1 MNTGRSNRERMR
13 LSNTA
18 AEVMRSSEY
27 MEAQMAVQKHIQL
40 KLGDTAVEA
49 TALEMA
55 WRAKRYAVSEAI
67 HIQRSKQESRY
78 ETDEDRN
85 LKLIQ
90 SMPYWL
96 NAQYKLDNHKS
107 DMSRKEIKECK
118 ETVTRFNKIIRT
130 MINEEQCSGMRETM
144 DSINEVMLKLNYTRR
159 EIDYASQSFYAVIQ
173 GMRHEIAAESAL
185 NWTPGVELAE
195 MTSTE
200 DDLNGGDIRVHYV
213 DDQGERF
220 EFNIDIK
227 ATKISAYK
235 ANERNH
241 RPGYY
246 AIWSGFDDY
255 DFCGRVLPENKIIKS
270 KCSYYE
276 EKIKEI
282 VAIERRRKA
291 QRTLRRVV

>member
-1 MNTGRSNRERMR
+1 MR
-13 LSNTA
+13 LSETA
-18 AEVMRSSEY
+18 TEVMRSPEY
-27 MEAQMAVQKHIQL
+27 IEAQDYMRS
-40 KLGDTAVEA
+40 KLGE
-49 TALEMA
+49 TALKMV
-55 WRAKRYAVSEAI
+55 WVKRYAVSKAI
-67 HIQRSKQESRY
+67 DIHRSKQESQYETKSRY

-90 SMPYWL
+90 IMPDWL
-96 NAQYKLDNHKS
+96 DAQLKLDGYKS
-107 DMSRKEIKECK
+107 CKSHEEIKKCK
-118 ETVTRFNKIIRT
+118 KTVTRFNKIIRT
-130 MINEEQCSGMRETM
+130 MINEEQCSSMKETT
-144 DSINEVMLKLNYTRR
+144 DSINKVMSMLNYDYR
-159 EIDYASQSFYAVIQ
+159 EANYAKQSFCAVIR

-185 NWTPGVELAE
+185 NWTPGVELAD
-195 MTSTE
+195 MTNIE
-200 DDLNGGDIRVHYV
+200 DDLKGGDIHVCYV

-227 ATKISAYK
+227 ATKISADK

-255 DFCGRVLPENKIIKS
+255 DFCDRVLPENKVIKS
-270 KCSYYE
+270 KCPYYE

-291 QRTLRRVV
+291 QRTLRRVS

>member
-13 LSNTA
+13 LSETA

-27 MEAQMAVQKHIQL
+27 MEICS
-40 KLGDTAVEA
+40 KLGG
-49 TALEMA
+49 TALKMVG
-55 WRAKRYAVSEAI
+55 AKRYVVSKVI
-67 HIQRSKQESRY
+67 DIQRSKQESQY
-78 ETDEDRN
+78 ETDEDRA

-90 SMPYWL
+90 IMPYWL
-96 NAQYKLDNHKS
+96 DAQVKLNDHKS
-107 DMSRKEIKECK
+107 DMSHKEIKKCK
-118 ETVTRFNKIIRT
+118 ETVTIFNKIIRT
-130 MINEEQCSGMRETM
+130 MIDEEQCSSMNETM
-144 DSINEVMLKLNYTRR
+144 DSINEVMLMLNYTRS
-159 EIDYASQSFYAVIQ
+159 EIEYASQSFYAVIQ

-195 MTSTE
+195 MTNIE
-200 DDLNGGDIRVHYV
+200 DDLNGGDIHIIYV

-227 ATKISAYK
+227 ATKISANK
-235 ANERNH
+235 ANERNR

-246 AIWSGFDDY
+246 AICSGFSDD

-282 VAIERRRKA
+282 VAIERCSKA
-291 QRTLRRVV
+291 QRTPRRAV

>member
-1 MNTGRSNRERMR
+1 MR

-18 AEVMRSSEY
+18 TEVMRSPEY
-27 MEAQMAVQKHIQL
+27 IEAQDDMRS
-40 KLGDTAVEA
+40 KLGE
-49 TALEMA
+49 TALKMV
-55 WRAKRYAVSEAI
+55 WAKRYAVSKAI
-67 HIQRSKQESRY
+67 HIHRSKQESRY

-90 SMPYWL
+90 IMPYWL
-96 NAQYKLDNHKS
+96 DAQLKLDNHKS

-118 ETVTRFNKIIRT
+118 STVTIFNKIIRA
-130 MINEEQCSGMRETM
+130 MINEEQCSSMKETM
-144 DSINEVMLKLNYTRR
+144 DSINEVMLKLNYTYR
-159 EIDYASQSFYAVIQ
+159 EINYASQSFNAVIR

-185 NWTPGVELAE
+185 NWTSGVELAE
-195 MTSTE
+195 MTNIE
-200 DDLNGGDIRVHYV
+200 DDLNGGDIHITYV

-220 EFNIDIK
+220 EFNIDVK
-227 ATKISAYK
+227 ATKISADK
-235 ANERNH
+235 ANERNY

-291 QRTLRRVV
+291 QRTLRRAV

>member
-1 MNTGRSNRERMR
+1 MR
-13 LSNTA
+13 LSETA
-18 AEVMRSSEY
+18 TEVMRSPEY
-27 MEAQMAVQKHIQL
+27 IEAQDDMRS
-40 KLGDTAVEA
+40 KLGE
-49 TALEMA
+49 TALKMV
-55 WRAKRYAVSEAI
+55 WAKRYAVSKAI
-67 HIQRSKQESRY
+67 HIHRSKQESLY

-90 SMPYWL
+90 IMPYWL
-96 NAQYKLDNHKS
+96 DAQLKLDGYKS
-107 DMSRKEIKECK
+107 CKSRKEKKECK
-118 ETVTRFNKIIRT
+118 ETVTIFNKIIRT
-130 MINEEQCSGMRETM
+130 MINEEQCSSMKETM
-144 DSINEVMLKLNYTRR
+144 DSINEVMLKLNYTRP
-159 EIDYASQSFYAVIQ
+159 EINYARQSFNAVIQ

-185 NWTPGVELAE
+185 NWTPGVELAD
-195 MTSTE
+195 MTNIE
-200 DDLNGGDIRVHYV
+200 DDLNGGDIHVDYV

-227 ATKISAYK
+227 ATKISADK

>member
-1 MNTGRSNRERMR
+1 MNAGRSNRERMR
-13 LSNTA
+13 LSETA

-27 MEAQMAVQKHIQL
+27 MEAQDHIRSKIRQ
-40 KLGDTAVEA
+40 KLGE
-49 TALEMA
+49 TALEMV
-55 WRAKRYAVSEAI
+55 WAKRFAVSEAI
-67 HIQRSKQESRY
+67 DIQRSKQESRY
-78 ETDEDRN
+78 ETDEDRTRKF
-85 LKLIQ
+85 LQ
-90 SMPYWL
+90 VMPHWL
-96 NAQYKLDNHKS
+96 NAQYKLNKHNS
-107 DMSRKEIKECK
+107 DMSHKEIKKCK
-118 ETVTRFNKIIRT
+118 ETVTIFNKIIRT
-130 MINEEQCSGMRETM
+130 MIDEEQCSSMKETM
-144 DSINEVMLKLNYTRR
+144 DSINEVMLMLNYNRP
-159 EIDYASQSFYAVIQ
+159 EINYARQSFNAVIQ

-185 NWTPGVELAE
+185 NWTPGVELAD
-195 MTSTE
+195 MTNIE
-200 DDLNGGDIRVHYV
+200 DDLNGGDIHVDYV

-227 ATKISAYK
+227 ATKISADK

>member
-1 MNTGRSNRERMR
+1 MNTGRSNRELMR
-13 LSNTA
+13 LSETA

-27 MEAQMAVQKHIQL
+27 MEICS
-40 KLGDTAVEA
+40 KLGG
-49 TALEMA
+49 TALKMVG
-55 WRAKRYAVSEAI
+55 AKRYVMSKAI
-67 HIQRSKQESRY
+67 DIQRSKQESQY
-78 ETDEDRN
+78 ETDEDRA

-90 SMPYWL
+90 IMPYWL
-96 NAQYKLDNHKS
+96 DAQVKLNNHKS
-107 DMSRKEIKECK
+107 DMSREEIKECK

-130 MINEEQCSGMRETM
+130 MIDEEQCSSMKETM
-144 DSINEVMLKLNYTRR
+144 DSINEVMLMLNYTRS
-159 EIDYASQSFYAVIQ
+159 EIEYASQSFYAVIQ

-195 MTSTE
+195 MTNIE

-227 ATKISAYK
+227 ATKISANK
-235 ANERNH
+235 ANERNR

-246 AIWSGFDDY
+246 AVCSGFSDD

-276 EKIKEI
+276 KKIKEI
-282 VAIERRRKA
+282 VAIERCNKA
-291 QRTLRRVV
+291 QRTPRRAV

>member
-13 LSNTA
+13 LSDTA
-18 AEVMRSSEY
+18 TEVMRSPEY
-27 MEAQMAVQKHIQL
+27 VEAQDDMRS
-40 KLGDTAVEA
+40 KLGE
-49 TALEMA
+49 TALKMV
-55 WRAKRYAVSEAI
+55 WAKRYAVSKAI
-67 HIQRSKQESRY
+67 HIHRSKQESRY

-90 SMPYWL
+90 IMPYWL
-96 NAQYKLDNHKS
+96 NAQYNLDNHKS

-118 ETVTRFNKIIRT
+118 ETVTIFNKIIRT
-130 MINEEQCSGMRETM
+130 MINEEQCSSMKETM
-144 DSINEVMLKLNYTRR
+144 DSINEVMLKLNYTYR
-159 EIDYASQSFYAVIQ
+159 EINYASQSFNAVIR

-195 MTSTE
+195 MTNIE

-213 DDQGERF
+213 DDQGEI
-220 EFNIDIK
+220 ELIIDIK
-227 ATKISAYK
+227 ATKISADK
-235 ANERNH
+235 ANERNR

>member
-13 LSNTA
+13 LSETA

-27 MEAQMAVQKHIQL
+27 MEICS
-40 KLGDTAVEA
+40 KLGG
-49 TALEMA
+49 TALKMVGV
-55 WRAKRYAVSEAI
+55 KRYVVSKAI
-67 HIQRSKQESRY
+67 EIHRSKQESQY
-78 ETDEDRN
+78 ETDEDRT
-85 LKLIQ
+85 LKLLQ
-90 SMPYWL
+90 VMPHWL
-96 NAQYKLDNHKS
+96 DAQVKLDKHNS
-107 DMSRKEIKECK
+107 DMSHMSHKEIKECK
-118 ETVTRFNKIIRT
+118 ETVTTFNKIIRT
-130 MINEEQCSGMRETM
+130 MIDEEQCSSMKETM
-144 DSINEVMLKLNYTRR
+144 DSINEVMLMLNYTRS
-159 EIDYASQSFYAVIQ
+159 EIEYASQSFYAVIQ

-235 ANERNH
+235 AKERNR

-246 AIWSGFDDY
+246 VIWSEFDDD
-255 DFCGRVLPENKIIKS
+255 DFCGRVLPEDRTIKS

-276 EKIKEI
+276 KKIKEI
-282 VAIERRRKA
+282 VAIERQRRSKA
-291 QRTLRRVV
+291 QRTLGRAV

>member
-13 LSNTA
+13 LSETA

-27 MEAQMAVQKHIQL
+27 MEICS
-40 KLGDTAVEA
+40 KLGG
-49 TALEMA
+49 TALKMVG
-55 WRAKRYAVSEAI
+55 AKRYVVSKAI
-67 HIQRSKQESRY
+67 DIHRSKQESQY
-78 ETDEDRN
+78 ETDEDRA

-90 SMPYWL
+90 IMPYWL
-96 NAQYKLDNHKS
+96 DAQVKLNNHKS
-107 DMSRKEIKECK
+107 DMSREEIKKCK
-118 ETVTRFNKIIRT
+118 ETVTTFNKIIRT
-130 MINEEQCSGMRETM
+130 MIDEEQCSSMKETM
-144 DSINEVMLKLNYTRR
+144 DSINEVMLMLNYTRS
-159 EIDYASQSFYAVIQ
+159 EIEYASQSFYAVIQ

-195 MTSTE
+195 MTNIE

-227 ATKISAYK
+227 ATKISANK
-235 ANERNH
+235 ANERNR

-246 AIWSGFDDY
+246 AICSGFSDD

-282 VAIERRRKA
+282 VAIERCNKA
-291 QRTLRRVV
+291 QRTPRRAV

>member
-1 MNTGRSNRERMR
+1 MR
-13 LSNTA
+13 LSETA

-27 MEAQMAVQKHIQL
+27 MEAQDHIRSKIRQ
-40 KLGDTAVEA
+40 KLGE
-49 TALEMA
+49 TALEMV
-55 WRAKRYAVSEAI
+55 WAKRFAVSEAI
-67 HIQRSKQESRY
+67 DIQRSKQESQY
-78 ETDEDRN
+78 ETDEDRTRKF
-85 LKLIQ
+85 LQI
-90 SMPYWL
+90 MPHWL
-96 NAQYKLDNHKS
+96 NAQYKLDKHNS
-107 DMSRKEIKECK
+107 DMSHKEIKKCK

-130 MINEEQCSGMRETM
+130 MIDEEQCSSMKETM
-144 DSINEVMLKLNYTRR
+144 DSINEVMLMLNYTRS
-159 EIDYASQSFYAVIQ
+159 EIEYASQSFYAVIQ

-195 MTSTE
+195 MTNIK

-220 EFNIDIK
+220 EFNIDVK

-235 ANERNH
+235 ANERNR

-246 AIWSGFDDY
+246 AIWSGFDDD
-255 DFCGRVLPENKIIKS
+255 DFCGRVLPEDRTIKS

-282 VAIERRRKA
+282 VDAERQRRSKA
-291 QRTLRRVV
+291 QRTLRRAV

>member
-1 MNTGRSNRERMR
+1 MR
-13 LSNTA
+13 LSDTA
-18 AEVMRSSEY
+18 TEVMRSPEY
-27 MEAQMAVQKHIQL
+27 IEAQDDMRS
-40 KLGDTAVEA
+40 KLGE
-49 TALEMA
+49 TALKMV
-55 WRAKRYAVSEAI
+55 WAKRYAVSKAI
-67 HIQRSKQESRY
+67 HIHRSKQESLY

-90 SMPYWL
+90 IMPYWL
-96 NAQYKLDNHKS
+96 DAQLKLDGHKS
-107 DMSRKEIKECK
+107 CKSRKEKKECK
-118 ETVTRFNKIIRT
+118 ETVTIFNKIIRT
-130 MINEEQCSGMRETM
+130 MINEEQCSSMKETM
-144 DSINEVMLKLNYTRR
+144 DSINEVMLKLNYTRP
-159 EIDYASQSFYAVIQ
+159 EINYARQSFNAVIQ

-185 NWTPGVELAE
+185 NWTSGVELAQ
-195 MTSTE
+195 MTNIE
-200 DDLNGGDIRVHYV
+200 DGLNGGDIHVDYV

-227 ATKISAYK
+227 ATKISADK

>member
-13 LSNTA
+13 LSDTA
-18 AEVMRSSEY
+18 TEVMRSPEY
-27 MEAQMAVQKHIQL
+27 IEAQDDMRS
-40 KLGDTAVEA
+40 KLGE
-49 TALEMA
+49 TALKMV
-55 WRAKRYAVSEAI
+55 WAKRYAVSKAI
-67 HIQRSKQESRY
+67 HIHRSKQESLY

-90 SMPYWL
+90 IMPYWL
-96 NAQYKLDNHKS
+96 DAQLKLDGHKS
-107 DMSRKEIKECK
+107 CKSRKEKKECK
-118 ETVTRFNKIIRT
+118 ETVTIFNKIIRT
-130 MINEEQCSGMRETM
+130 MINEDQCSSMKETM
-144 DSINEVMLKLNYTRR
+144 DSINEVMLKLNYTRP
-159 EIDYASQSFYAVIQ
+159 EINYARQSFNAVIQ

-185 NWTPGVELAE
+185 NWTSGVELAQ
-195 MTSTE
+195 MTNIE
-200 DDLNGGDIRVHYV
+200 DDLNGGDIHVDYV

-227 ATKISAYK
+227 ATKISADK

>member
-1 MNTGRSNRERMR
+1 MR
-13 LSNTA
+13 LSETA

-27 MEAQMAVQKHIQL
+27 MEAQDHIRSKIRQ
-40 KLGDTAVEA
+40 KLGE
-49 TALEMA
+49 TALEMV
-55 WRAKRYAVSEAI
+55 WAKRFAVSEAI
-67 HIQRSKQESRY
+67 DIQRSKQESRY
-78 ETDEDRN
+78 ETDEDRTRKF
-85 LKLIQ
+85 LQ
-90 SMPYWL
+90 VMPHWL
-96 NAQYKLDNHKS
+96 NAQYKLNKHNS
-107 DMSRKEIKECK
+107 DMSHKEIKKCK
-118 ETVTRFNKIIRT
+118 ETVTIFNKIIRT
-130 MINEEQCSGMRETM
+130 MIDEEQCSSMKETM
-144 DSINEVMLKLNYTRR
+144 DSINKVMLMLNYTRS
-159 EIDYASQSFYAVIQ
+159 EIEYASQSFYAVIQ

-227 ATKISAYK
+227 ATKISADK

-246 AIWSGFDDY
+246 AIWSGFDDD
-255 DFCGRVLPENKIIKS
+255 DFCGRVLPEDRTIKS

-276 EKIKEI
+276 KKIKEI
-282 VAIERRRKA
+282 VAAERQRRSKA
-291 QRTLRRVV
+291 QRTLRRAV

>member
-13 LSNTA
+13 LSETA
-18 AEVMRSSEY
+18 TEVMRSSEY
-27 MEAQMAVQKHIQL
+27 MEAQDRIQDRIRS
-40 KLGDTAVEA
+40 KLGATAVEA

-67 HIQRSKQESRY
+67 HIQRGERESQY
-78 ETDEDRN
+78 ETDEDRA

-90 SMPYWL
+90 IMPYWL

-118 ETVTRFNKIIRT
+118 EKVTIFNKIIRT
-130 MINEEQCSGMRETM
+130 MINEEQCSGMKETM

-185 NWTPGVELAE
+185 NWTSGVELAQ
-195 MTSTE
+195 MTNIE
-200 DDLNGGDIRVHYV
+200 DDLNGGDIHVDYV

-227 ATKISAYK
+227 ATKFSAYK
-235 ANERNH
+235 ANERNY

-270 KCSYYE
+270 KCLYYE
-276 EKIKEI
+276 KKIKEI

-291 QRTLRRVV
+291 QRTPRRAV

>member
-13 LSNTA
+13 LSETA

-27 MEAQMAVQKHIQL
+27 MEICS
-40 KLGDTAVEA
+40 KLGG
-49 TALEMA
+49 TALKMVG
-55 WRAKRYAVSEAI
+55 AKRYVVSKAI
-67 HIQRSKQESRY
+67 DIQRSKQESQY
-78 ETDEDRN
+78 ETDEDRA

-90 SMPYWL
+90 IMPYWL
-96 NAQYKLDNHKS
+96 DAQVKLNDHKS
-107 DMSRKEIKECK
+107 DMSHKEIKKCK
-118 ETVTRFNKIIRT
+118 ETVTIFNKIIRT
-130 MINEEQCSGMRETM
+130 MIDEEQCSSMKETM
-144 DSINEVMLKLNYTRR
+144 DSINEVMLMLNYTRS
-159 EIDYASQSFYAVIQ
+159 EIEYASQSFYAVIQ

-195 MTSTE
+195 MTNIE

-227 ATKISAYK
+227 ATKISANK
-235 ANERNH
+235 ANERNR

-246 AIWSGFDDY
+246 AICSGFSDD

-276 EKIKEI
+276 KKIKEI
-282 VAIERRRKA
+282 VAIERCNKA
-291 QRTLRRVV
+291 QRTPRRAV

>member
-13 LSNTA
+13 LSETA

-27 MEAQMAVQKHIQL
+27 MEICS
-40 KLGDTAVEA
+40 KLGG
-49 TALEMA
+49 TALKMVG
-55 WRAKRYAVSEAI
+55 AKRYVVSKAI
-67 HIQRSKQESRY
+67 DIQRSKQESQY
-78 ETDEDRN
+78 ETDEDRA

-90 SMPYWL
+90 IMPYWL
-96 NAQYKLDNHKS
+96 DAQVKLNNHKS
-107 DMSRKEIKECK
+107 DMSHKEIKKCK
-118 ETVTRFNKIIRT
+118 ETVTIFNKIIRT
-130 MINEEQCSGMRETM
+130 MINEEQCSGMKETM

-159 EIDYASQSFYAVIQ
+159 EIEYASQSFYAVIQ

-195 MTSTE
+195 MTNIE

-227 ATKISAYK
+227 ATKISANK
-235 ANERNH
+235 ANERNR

-246 AIWSGFDDY
+246 AICSGFSDD

-282 VAIERRRKA
+282 VAIERCNKA
-291 QRTLRRVV
+291 QRTPRRAV